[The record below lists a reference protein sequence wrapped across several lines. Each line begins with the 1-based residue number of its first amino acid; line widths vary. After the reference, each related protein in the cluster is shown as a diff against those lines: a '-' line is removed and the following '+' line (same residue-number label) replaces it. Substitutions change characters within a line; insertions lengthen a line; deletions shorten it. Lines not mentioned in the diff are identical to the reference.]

1 MPRTRK
7 PVADASLAVAY
18 IRVSTEDQHL
28 GPEAQRA
35 ALEAWAAR
43 ACVRLVA
50 VCEDRGVSGAAQLED
65 RPGLQQAL
73 DALTAHGAGRLVVAR
88 RDRLGRDVVGVAAL
102 ERLAERTGARVVS
115 AAGEGEGDDPASQL
129 MRRMVD
135 AFAEYEREL
144 IRQRTKAALR
154 AKRARGERAGNT
166 PRGFSAD
173 AAGRLVPHQ
182 GEQEALTII
191 RALRGEGLTLR
202 EIAARLEARGIR
214 NRAGRPYDAP
224 ALCRALR
231 AA

>member
-7 PVADASLAVAY
+7 PVADASLAVGY
-18 IRVSTEDQHL
+18 VRVSTEDQHL

-35 ALEAWAAR
+35 SLEAWSAR
-43 ACVRLVA
+43 AGVRLVA
-50 VCEDRGVSGAAQLED
+50 VLEDRGVSGAAPLED
-65 RPGLQQAL
+65 RPGLQAAL
-73 DALTAHGAGRLVVAR
+73 DALSAHGAGRLVVAR

-102 ERLAERTGARVVS
+102 ERLVERSGARVAS
-115 AAGEGEGDDPASQL
+115 AAGEGEGDDPAAQL

-144 IRQRTKAALR
+144 IRQRTRSALQ
-154 AKRARGERAGNT
+154 AKRARGERAGNV

-173 AAGRLVPHQ
+173 ATGRLVPHQ
-182 GEQEALTII
+182 AEQEALTII

-202 EIAARLEARGIR
+202 AIAERLEARGIY
-214 NRAGRPYDAP
+214 NRAGRPYDLP
-224 ALCRALR
+224 SLSRALR

>member
-7 PVADASLAVAY
+7 PVTDASLAVAY
-18 IRVSTEDQHL
+18 VRVSTEDQHL

-43 ACVRLVA
+43 AGVRLVA

-73 DALTAHGAGRLVVAR
+73 DALELTGAGRLVVAR

-102 ERLAERTGARVVS
+102 ERLVERTGARVVS

-154 AKRARGERAGNT
+154 AKRARGERTGNT
-166 PRGFSAD
+166 PRGFTTD
-173 AAGRLVPHQ
+173 AAGRLVPADA
-182 GEQEALTII
+182 EREALTII
-191 RALRGEGLTLR
+191 RTLRGEGLTLR
-202 EIAARLEARGIR
+202 AIAEHLEARGIR
-214 NRAGRPYDAP
+214 NRSGRPYDLP
-224 ALCRALR
+224 SLSR
-231 AA
+231 AARAA